1 MPDGATASRG
11 WRARAKCTEWARR
24 YLPAECI
31 GLLGALVCGLMA
43 RSACDS
49 TAVVALAGTWG
60 ENFGYYG
67 TMLATE
73 MRGGDTPVRG
83 RPLRRIARAIRNLLL
98 EFGGAE
104 CLDSLFLRPTAMYAL
119 SLWSG
124 NLVAGIVAGKL
135 VADVGFYI
143 PAIIAYELRRKYLPN

>member
-31 GLLGALVCGLMA
+31 GLLGALIGGLAA
-43 RSACDS
+43 RYALDS
-49 TAVVALAGTWG
+49 PALVALGGTWG
-60 ENFGYYG
+60 ENVGYYG

-73 MRGGDTPVRG
+73 MAAASASSSG
-83 RPLRRIARAIRNLLL
+83 RFFPRLARATRNLVI

-104 CLDSLFLRPTAMYAL
+104 CLDSLFIRPAAMYAL
-119 SLWSG
+119 TLWSE
-124 NLVAGIVAGKL
+124 NLIVGIVAGKI
-135 VADVGFYI
+135 VADVSFYVPTI
-143 PAIIAYELRRKYLPN
+143 VAYELRRKYLPH